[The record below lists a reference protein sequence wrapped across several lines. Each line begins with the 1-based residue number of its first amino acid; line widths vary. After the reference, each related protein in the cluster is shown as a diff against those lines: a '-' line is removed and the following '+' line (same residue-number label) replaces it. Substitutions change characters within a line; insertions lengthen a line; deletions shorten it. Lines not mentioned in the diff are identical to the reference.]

1 MLRLH
6 SLHMAPIR
14 VKVFDMPQ
22 PALWATSDEADVA
35 APARTLI
42 RWLLTIGAA
51 ILYAVLVFKVGL
63 DIWIGSDPVTVDKI
77 IGGVMNSLAIT
88 FGSAFVGWFGV
99 TTTKANVHVKTGS
112 SGWNRRWAILGQLL
126 TDLAGAAVFA
136 MVIYLAAGAF
146 AGITYIFNE
155 GATPTVLIT
164 VATAWAAQASAVVAA
179 TLAAVLKAP

>member
-136 MVIYLAAGAF
+136 MESRISS
-146 AGITYIFNE
+146 T
-155 GATPTVLIT
+155 
-164 VATAWAAQASAVVAA
+164 
-179 TLAAVLKAP
+179 KAPPQPCLLRSRRRGRPKRARLWQRRWRLS